1 LTHSFVG
8 GAKLGLTNKMG
19 DLAKA
24 IFAVMSG
31 SISPPK
37 FNRSRQL
44 ILSGELTVANPK
56 PENLSVL

>member
-1 LTHSFVG
+1 
-8 GAKLGLTNKMG
+8 MG